1 MSESDEPMKRGTING
16 ADALRQPPLG
26 HAQGFTC
33 AGHAVQVSFWLAD
46 PPGHSHLLEKSDF
59 AAEPA
64 VVCSE
69 KDIAILHIQFSSSSP
84 NINAAHRRH
93 QPGQHQHFV
102 YKADHEHP
110 SLDLLPVP
118 SPICYG
124 SDEFD
129 LLPGADGEDGY
140 RIAVLRQHRL
150 APLGTGDYEYD
161 LHTFSSKT
169 WTWNT
174 RLAQLALRAM
184 GASRLCH
191 KANKVIVLDGSTLVD
206 DESPV
211 LPLRHIRLPPPMH
224 INRGMSSCSSGIRDV
239 ICINGVIKFV
249 EIANRRRMLLCESS
263 NDLSHEGV
271 LWEAALAGTE
281 VPWVERVG
289 HVPPG
294 WLVAVA
300 EAADFGFGKMMLAGA
315 RRRGAARGGGA
326 RRRGAAHGATLRRE
340 QAPREASEAELVVRG
355 GGGGGGREEES
366 ERASRSRSDTARRT
380 AMRQRTIGVGDWEE

>member
-1 MSESDEPMKRGTING
+1 MHSGFEPDTPLFFLQILTINNQTIE
-16 ADALRQPPLG
+16 LRTWVYPCPRRRHLARDGDPRSLPRRLRAPLG
-26 HAQGFTC
+26 HAGPWSNRRSATRKASLAPAMPSRSPSGSPTRRATRIC
-33 AGHAVQVSFWLAD
+33 ASTAPAWS
-46 PPGHSHLLEKSDF
+46 LEKSDF

-161 LHTFSSKT
+161 LHNLLFQDVDMEHT
-169 WTWNT
+169 
-174 RLAQLALRAM
+174 ACAV
-184 GASRLCH
+184 GA
-191 KANKVIVLDGSTLVD
+191 
-206 DESPV
+206 
-211 LPLRHIRLPPPMH
+211 
-224 INRGMSSCSSGIRDV
+224 
-239 ICINGVIKFV
+239 
-249 EIANRRRMLLCESS
+249 
-263 NDLSHEGV
+263 EGHGCFP
-271 LWEAALAGTE
+271 A
-281 VPWVERVG
+281 VP
-289 HVPPG
+289 
-294 WLVAVA
+294 
-300 EAADFGFGKMMLAGA
+300 
-315 RRRGAARGGGA
+315 
-326 RRRGAAHGATLRRE
+326 
-340 QAPREASEAELVVRG
+340 
-355 GGGGGGREEES
+355 
-366 ERASRSRSDTARRT
+366 
-380 AMRQRTIGVGDWEE
+380 